1 MNSFQLCRKLF
12 DHMFSIVDYFPSFMG
27 DIYTIA
33 CEFDI
38 KRHDPCDLLA
48 SLQKANALSLAGAAH
63 GQGYEG
69 LERTRALGSSC
80 WS

>member
-1 MNSFQLCRKLF
+1 
-12 DHMFSIVDYFPSFMG
+12 MG

-69 LERTRALGSSC
+69 SWLILLVLDELPRLDLPGNPAGC
-80 WS
+80 W